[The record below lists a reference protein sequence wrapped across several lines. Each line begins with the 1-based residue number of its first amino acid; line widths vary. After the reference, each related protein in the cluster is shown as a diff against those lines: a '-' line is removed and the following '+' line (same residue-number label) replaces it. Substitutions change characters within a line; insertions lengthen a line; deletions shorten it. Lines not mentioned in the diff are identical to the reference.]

1 MDKLWQER
9 AFILLAQ
16 APVEPYDLLVQI
28 VRNRWC
34 NRERRA
40 LTNRRR
46 ALVTKQIADTNTL
59 LGPKALEKRT
69 RIDLWHLYFNPL
81 VLAMQATQA
90 ALLKAVGLVSFTS
103 QGPIMTSM
111 DSTILGLS
119 PLHRLDP
126 LIHGMVLPSWHTL
139 CVFDRFAIGK
149 IDQVR

>member
-1 MDKLWQER
+1 M
-9 AFILLAQ
+9 
-16 APVEPYDLLVQI
+16 QI

-46 ALVTKQIADTNTL
+46 ALVTKQVADTNTL
-59 LGPKALEKRT
+59 LGSKALEKRT
-69 RIDLWHLYFNPL
+69 RIDLWHLHLDPL
-81 VLAMQATQA
+81 VLTVQAAQA
-90 ALLKAVGLVSFTS
+90 ALLKAVGLVSLTS
-103 QGPIMTSM
+103 QGSIMTSM
-111 DSTILGLS
+111 DSTILGLT

-139 CVFDRFAIGK
+139 CVVDRFAVGE